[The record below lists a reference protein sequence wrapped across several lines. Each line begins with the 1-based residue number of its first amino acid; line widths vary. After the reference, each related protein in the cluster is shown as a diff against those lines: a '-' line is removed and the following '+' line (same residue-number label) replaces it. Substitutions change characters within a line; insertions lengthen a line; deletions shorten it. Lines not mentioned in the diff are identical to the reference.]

1 MHLPFWENILVEVK
15 YFRMHKSQTVL
26 ENNLIMDNKCIGI
39 YKIILPMSSVTND
52 MLKNCV
58 QEVKWNGGTWGAFE

>member
-1 MHLPFWENILVEVK
+1 
-15 YFRMHKSQTVL
+15 MHKSQTVL

-58 QEVKWNGGTWGAFE
+58 QEVKWNGGTWGTFE